1 MTDYMAIVTKSV
13 MVEIIDYPGSLQ
25 SAVFGVK
32 EFLQLANSL
41 EPSNEQVQFHVE
53 IKPYDDWSKSVDGL
67 IENSKADIILVPPN
81 LDGSYY
87 LEPDE
92 GLLDYLVQS
101 HQRGAI
107 LCSACAGVF
116 ILAETGLLQGRTVTT
131 HWQAQQ
137 QFSEQYAEVDVDVD
151 KILIDDADIITAG
164 GLMSWMDLAL
174 FILTKYTTPTN
185 TRNLGKYLVLDTG
198 LREQRY
204 YQSFVP
210 NYAHSNDKI
219 VSVQRFI
226 QKNHHLSL
234 SLDQLAE
241 EAFMTRRTFIR
252 QFTKATS
259 YTPINYI
266 QHVRVQSACEL
277 LESSHKPV
285 EQISYLVGYEDVNS
299 FRKVFMK
306 IIGLTPSRFRSRFLS
321 EE

>member
-1 MTDYMAIVTKSV
+1 M
-13 MVEIIDYPGSLQ
+13 
-25 SAVFGVK
+25 
-32 EFLQLANSL
+32 
-41 EPSNEQVQFHVE
+41 
-53 IKPYDDWSKSVDGL
+53 
-67 IENSKADIILVPPN
+67 
-81 LDGSYY
+81 
-87 LEPDE
+87 
-92 GLLDYLVQS
+92 
-101 HQRGAI
+101 
-107 LCSACAGVF
+107 F
-116 ILAETGLLQGRTVTT
+116 ILAQTGLLEGRTVTT

-137 QFSEQYAEVDVDVD
+137 LFSELHTGIEVDID
-151 KILIDDADIITAG
+151 KILIDDDDIITAG

-210 NYAHSNDKI
+210 NYAHGNDKI

-226 QKNHHLSL
+226 QKNHHLPL
-234 SLDQLAE
+234 TLDQLAE

-252 QFTKATS
+252 QFTKATTL
-259 YTPINYI
+259 TPIYI

>member
-1 MTDYMAIVTKSV
+1 MAIVTKSV
-13 MVEIIDYPGSLQ
+13 KVEIIDYPGSLQ

-32 EFLQLANSL
+32 EFLQMANSL
-41 EPSNEQVQFHVE
+41 DSGNKAVQFQVE
-53 IKPYDDWSKSVDGL
+53 IKPYGDLSVSSANSG
-67 IENSKADIILVPPN
+67 EESKADIILLPPN

-87 LEPDE
+87 LDRDDR
-92 GLLDYLVQS
+92 LTDYLIDS
-101 HQRGAI
+101 HQKGSI

-116 ILAETGLLQGRTVTT
+116 ILAQTGLLEGRTVTT

-137 QFSEQYAEVDVDVD
+137 LFSELHTGIEVDID
-151 KILIDDADIITAG
+151 KILIDDDDIITAG

-210 NYAHSNDKI
+210 NYAHGNDKI

-226 QKNHHLSL
+226 QKNHHLPL
-234 SLDQLAE
+234 TLDQLAE

-252 QFTKATS
+252 QFTKATTL
-259 YTPINYI
+259 TPINYI

>member
-13 MVEIIDYPGSLQ
+13 KVEIIDYPGSLQ

-32 EFLQLANSL
+32 EFLQMANSL
-41 EPSNEQVQFHVE
+41 DSESETVQFQVE
-53 IKPYDDWSKSVDGL
+53 IKPYGDLSVSSANSN
-67 IENSKADIILVPPN
+67 EESKADIILLPPN

-87 LEPDE
+87 LERDDR
-92 GLLDYLVQS
+92 LTDYLIDS
-101 HQRGAI
+101 HQKGSI

-116 ILAETGLLQGRTVTT
+116 ILAQTGLLEGRTVTT

-137 QFSEQYAEVDVDVD
+137 LFSELHTGIKVDID
-151 KILIDDADIITAG
+151 KILIDDDDIITAG

-210 NYAHSNDKI
+210 NYAHGNDKI

-226 QKNHHLSL
+226 QKNHHLPL
-234 SLDQLAE
+234 TLDQLAE

-252 QFTKATS
+252 QFTKATNL
-259 YTPINYI
+259 TPINYI

>member
-1 MTDYMAIVTKSV
+1 MAIVTKSV
-13 MVEIIDYPGSLQ
+13 KVEIIDYPGSLQ

-32 EFLQLANSL
+32 EFLQMANSL
-41 EPSNEQVQFHVE
+41 DSPSESVQFHVE
-53 IKPYDDWSKSVDGL
+53 IKPYNELLASSDSSSEKSKT
-67 IENSKADIILVPPN
+67 DIILLPPN

-87 LEPDE
+87 LEHDDR
-92 GLLDYLVQS
+92 LSDYLVRS
-101 HQRGAI
+101 HQKGAI

-116 ILAETGLLQGRTVTT
+116 ILAQTGLLEGRTVTT
-131 HWQAQQ
+131 HWQSQE
-137 QFSEQYAEVDVDVD
+137 QFSSLYPDVDIDID
-151 KILIDDADIITAG
+151 KILIDDDDIITAG

-210 NYAHSNDKI
+210 NYTHGNDKI

-234 SLDQLAE
+234 SLDQLAD

-252 QFTKATS
+252 QFTKATTF
-259 YTPINYI
+259 TPINYI
-266 QHVRVQSACEL
+266 QHVRIQSACEL
-277 LESSHKPV
+277 LESAHKPV

>member
-1 MTDYMAIVTKSV
+1 MTDSMAIVTKSV
-13 MVEIIDYPGSLQ
+13 VVEIIDYPGSLQ

-32 EFLQLANSL
+32 EFLQLANSI
-41 EPSNEQVQFHVE
+41 ESSNEQVQFHVE
-53 IKPYDDWSKSVDGL
+53 IKHHDDLSMSTNGPL
-67 IENSKADIILVPPN
+67 ENSKADIILVPPN

-116 ILAETGLLQGRTVTT
+116 ILAGTGLLQGRTVTT

-137 QFSEQYAEVDVDVD
+137 QFSDQYAEVDVDVD

-210 NYAHSNDKI
+210 NYAHGNDKI

-259 YTPINYI
+259 FTPINYI
-266 QHVRVQSACEL
+266 QHVRIQSACEL

>member
-13 MVEIIDYPGSLQ
+13 KVEIIDYPGSLQ

-32 EFLQLANSL
+32 EFLQMANSL
-41 EPSNEQVQFHVE
+41 DSGNKAVQFQVE
-53 IKPYDDWSKSVDGL
+53 IKPYGDLSVSSANSG
-67 IENSKADIILVPPN
+67 EESKADIILLPPN

-87 LEPDE
+87 LDRDDR
-92 GLLDYLVQS
+92 LTDYLIDS
-101 HQRGAI
+101 HQKGSI

-116 ILAETGLLQGRTVTT
+116 ILAQTGLLEGRTVTT

-137 QFSEQYAEVDVDVD
+137 LFSDLHTGIEVDID
-151 KILIDDADIITAG
+151 KILIDDDDIITAG

-210 NYAHSNDKI
+210 NYAHGNDKI

-226 QKNHHLSL
+226 QKNHHLPL
-234 SLDQLAE
+234 TLDQLAE

-252 QFTKATS
+252 QFTKATTL
-259 YTPINYI
+259 TPINYI

>member
-13 MVEIIDYPGSLQ
+13 KVEIIDYPGSLQ

-32 EFLQLANSL
+32 EFLQMANSL
-41 EPSNEQVQFHVE
+41 DSENEAVQFQVE
-53 IKPYDDWSKSVDGL
+53 IKPHNELSASLGSSS
-67 IENSKADIILVPPN
+67 ENSKADIILLPPN

-87 LEPDE
+87 LERDDR
-92 GLLDYLVQS
+92 LTDYLIDS
-101 HQRGAI
+101 HQKGSI

-116 ILAETGLLQGRTVTT
+116 ILAQTGLLEGRTVTT

-137 QFSEQYAEVDVDVD
+137 LLSDLHIGIEVDID
-151 KILIDDADIITAG
+151 KILIDDDDIITAG

-210 NYAHSNDKI
+210 NYAHGNDKI

-226 QKNHHLSL
+226 QKNHHLPL
-234 SLDQLAE
+234 TLDQLAD

-252 QFTKATS
+252 QFTKATTF
-259 YTPINYI
+259 TPINYI
-266 QHVRVQSACEL
+266 QHIRIQSACEL

-285 EQISYLVGYEDVNS
+285 DQISYLVGYEDVNS
-299 FRKVFMK
+299 FRKVFVK

>member
-1 MTDYMAIVTKSV
+1 MAIVTKSV
-13 MVEIIDYPGSLQ
+13 VVEIIDYPGSLQ

-32 EFLQLANSL
+32 EFLQLANSI
-41 EPSNEQVQFHVE
+41 ESSNEQVQFHVE
-53 IKPYDDWSKSVDGL
+53 IKPHDDLSMSTNGPLED
-67 IENSKADIILVPPN
+67 SKADIILVPPN
-81 LDGSYY
+81 LDGRYY

-116 ILAETGLLQGRTVTT
+116 ILAGTGLLQGRTVTT

-210 NYAHSNDKI
+210 NYAHGNDKI

-226 QKNHHLSL
+226 QKHHHLPL

-259 YTPINYI
+259 FTPINYI
-266 QHVRVQSACEL
+266 QHVRIQSACEL
-277 LESSHKPV
+277 LESSHKSV
-285 EQISYLVGYEDVNS
+285 DQISYLVGYEDVNS

>member
-13 MVEIIDYPGSLQ
+13 KVEIIDYPGSLQ

-32 EFLQLANSL
+32 EFLQMANSL
-41 EPSNEQVQFHVE
+41 DSENEAVQFQVE
-53 IKPYDDWSKSVDGL
+53 IKPYGDLSVSPANSN
-67 IENSKADIILVPPN
+67 EESKADIILLPPN

-87 LEPDE
+87 LERDDR
-92 GLLDYLVQS
+92 LTDYLIHS
-101 HQRGAI
+101 HQKGSI

-116 ILAETGLLQGRTVTT
+116 ILAQTGLLEGRTVTT
-131 HWQAQQ
+131 HWQAQEK
-137 QFSEQYAEVDVDVD
+137 FSGLYPDVDIDID

-210 NYAHSNDKI
+210 NYAHGNDKI
-219 VSVQRFI
+219 VQVQRFI
-226 QKNHHLSL
+226 QKNHHLPL
-234 SLDQLAE
+234 TLDQLAD

-252 QFTKATS
+252 QFTKATTF
-259 YTPINYI
+259 TPINYI
-266 QHVRVQSACEL
+266 QHVRIQSACEL
-277 LESSHKPV
+277 LESSHKSV

>member
-1 MTDYMAIVTKSV
+1 MAIVTKSV
-13 MVEIIDYPGSLQ
+13 KVEIIDYPGSLQ

-32 EFLQLANSL
+32 EFLQMANSL
-41 EPSNEQVQFHVE
+41 DSGNKAVQFQVE
-53 IKPYDDWSKSVDGL
+53 IKPYGDLSVSSANSG
-67 IENSKADIILVPPN
+67 EESKADIILLPPN

-87 LEPDE
+87 LDRDE
-92 GLLDYLVQS
+92 RLTDYLIDS
-101 HQRGAI
+101 HQKGSI

-116 ILAETGLLQGRTVTT
+116 ILAQTGLLEGRTVTT

-137 QFSEQYAEVDVDVD
+137 LFSELHTGIEVDID
-151 KILIDDADIITAG
+151 KILIDDDDIITAG

-210 NYAHSNDKI
+210 NYAHGNDKI

-226 QKNHHLSL
+226 QKNHHLPL
-234 SLDQLAE
+234 TLDQLAE

-252 QFTKATS
+252 QFTKATTL
-259 YTPINYI
+259 TPINYI

-306 IIGLTPSRFRSRFLS
+306 IIGLTPSRFRARFLS

>member
-1 MTDYMAIVTKSV
+1 MAIVTKSV
-13 MVEIIDYPGSLQ
+13 KVEIIDYPGSLQ

-32 EFLQLANSL
+32 EFLQMANSL
-41 EPSNEQVQFHVE
+41 DSGNKAVQFQVE
-53 IKPYDDWSKSVDGL
+53 IKPYGDLSVSSANSG
-67 IENSKADIILVPPN
+67 EESKADIILLPPN

-87 LEPDE
+87 LDRDDR
-92 GLLDYLVQS
+92 LTDYLIDS
-101 HQRGAI
+101 HQKGSI

-116 ILAETGLLQGRTVTT
+116 ILAQTGLLEGRTVTT

-137 QFSEQYAEVDVDVD
+137 LFSELHTGIEVDID
-151 KILIDDADIITAG
+151 KILIDDDDIITAG

-210 NYAHSNDKI
+210 NYAHGNDKI

-226 QKNHHLSL
+226 QKNHHLPL
-234 SLDQLAE
+234 TLDQLAE

-252 QFTKATS
+252 QFTKATTL
-259 YTPINYI
+259 TPINYI

-306 IIGLTPSRFRSRFLS
+306 IIGLTPSRFRARFLS